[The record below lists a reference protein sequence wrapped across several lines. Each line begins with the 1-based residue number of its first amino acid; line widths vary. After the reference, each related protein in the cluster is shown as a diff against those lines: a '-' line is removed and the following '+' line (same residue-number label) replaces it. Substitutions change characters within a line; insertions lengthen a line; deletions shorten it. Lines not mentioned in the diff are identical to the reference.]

1 MWEKISLFQDFTE
14 EEQQQLQRLD
24 CMRRQKFDKNQRI
37 FHMGD
42 LIQEMGVLLTGSINI
57 ENVDVWGNKSIL
69 GHFTAGQTF
78 AETYALC
85 GEMVMVDVVT
95 AEVSEVLFLNIKRM
109 EGERNRL
116 SSWYPKLLRNLLFM
130 SSQKNLIL
138 TNRIFSISAK
148 SVRGR
153 LLTYLNTQ
161 AVKSGSTCF
170 SIPFTRQQMADYL
183 NLDRSALSKE
193 LCRMRDEGLLDF
205 HKNQFVL
212 FEKN

>member
-1 MWEKISLFQDFTE
+1 MLEQISLFQDFTE
-14 EEQQQLQRLD
+14 EERQQLQSLG

-42 LIQEMGVLLTGSINI
+42 LIQEMGVLLIGSINI

-69 GHFTAGQTF
+69 GHFTVGQAF

-95 AEVSEVLFLNIKRM
+95 AESSEVLFLNIKKI
-109 EGERNRL
+109 EGERKML
-116 SSWYPKLLRNLLFM
+116 SSWYPKLLRNLLLM

-161 AVKSGSTCF
+161 AVKSGSTRF